1 MTYRDEKEALR
12 AENQA
17 LKDEL
22 ASLKGQQSPPVR
34 DRNANAGGA
43 FAAGVAAVVVGGL
56 AVGVGLFTALR
67 TPGRIRRAP
76 AAPIERVTAV
86 WSATVQS
93 AEGESVA
100 VGVPCVINARVE
112 TSGTRGELPAR
123 VAVICGGRLLYSVDE
138 AHVNGGSMISSGE
151 ARVVSR
157 VGSRRTFAISF
168 DERGTELRAYP
179 RLALDSSAGTALI
192 VREGQHP
199 MRVQLRVV
207 RESEPVTAAVR

>member
-12 AENQA
+12 AENHA

-22 ASLKGQQSPPVR
+22 AALKGQQSPPVR

-43 FAAGVAAVVVGGL
+43 FAGGVVAVIVGGL
-56 AVGVGLFTALR
+56 GLGVGLFAAIR
-67 TPGRIRRAP
+67 TPGRIHRAP
-76 AAPIERVTAV
+76 AAPMQEVTAV

-93 AEGESVA
+93 AEGASVA
-100 VGVPCVINARVE
+100 VGVPCVISARVE
-112 TSGTRGELPAR
+112 TSGTRGRLPYR
-123 VAVICGGRLLYSVDE
+123 VAVNCGGRLLYSMDE
-138 AHVNGGSMISSGE
+138 MQVNGGSMMMSGE

-192 VREGQHP
+192 VREGQYP
-199 MRVQLRVV
+199 MRVQLRVM
-207 RESEPVTAAVR
+207 RESEPVTVPDP